1 MRGHQETQRHKQH
14 LADGAGSRKVAFW
27 VPSWRTIP
35 GTLIAAPWHVSHSR
49 PNSTKSEH
57 SMTSAINI
65 PNVLGCCLPFRF
77 MYIYVSSEHV
87 LHDALVR
94 AAQGCDHI
102 SPQKDPDVALC
113 ACGFGWRLADST
125 PSARCIPDVELLFF
139 LPRRARHQHGRAAVR
154 AEGLERRGEP
164 GDSPSSAD
172 PARTARA
179 QCLCGFY
186 KGVSQPSP

>member
-35 GTLIAAPWHVSHSR
+35 GTLIAAPWHVSQPSR

-125 PSARCIPDVELLFF
+125 PSARCIPDVELFSFCQGEHGISTGVLRSG
-139 LPRRARHQHGRAAVR
+139 LKGLSDGESREIRHRLRIRLG
-154 AEGLERRGEP
+154 RRG
-164 GDSPSSAD
+164 
-172 PARTARA
+172 RN
-179 QCLCGFY
+179 
-186 KGVSQPSP
+186 V